1 MPLTGHP
8 RLPLQAD
15 PPSRES
21 ADSAYIPDRN
31 SVRCPMSAF
40 PPQAERLQAELFPAD
55 FGSPNSSSASGS
67 VSAGASNTSPRV
79 VSGWPDVGPLR
90 DAQFDWMRVA
100 FSPVGGLLHS
110 EECQRRLRQQTD
122 QPVSRLARAIVARS
136 VLSLSWEGDTWI
148 PAFQFGE
155 DGLTVRPCCA
165 KIFEELEPIFDDW
178 ELAWWFAIPNAWLGG
193 DAPVNRLDDTEL
205 LLQAARA
212 DRFIAR
218 G

>member
-1 MPLTGHP
+1 MP
-8 RLPLQAD
+8 
-15 PPSRES
+15 
-21 ADSAYIPDRN
+21 
-31 SVRCPMSAF
+31 AF
-40 PPQAERLQAELFPAD
+40 PLRADRVPAEPDAPA
-55 FGSPNSSSASGS
+55 
-67 VSAGASNTSPRV
+67 VTL
-79 VSGWPDVGPLR
+79 GWPEIGPLR

-122 QPVSRLARAIVARS
+122 QPVSRLARAIVSRS
-136 VLSLSWEGDTWI
+136 VLSLSWDGDTWI

-165 KIFEELEPIFDDW
+165 RIFEELEPIFDDW
-178 ELAWWFAIPNAWLGG
+178 ELAWWFAIPNAWLDG